1 MFSFFSSSVYVLEKL
16 LYLLFEENEMCVKLV
31 VVYIKM
37 FTFTHDVMA

>member
-1 MFSFFSSSVYVLEKL
+1 MFSFFSSSVYVLEKI
-16 LYLLFEENEMCVKLV
+16 LYLLFEENEMCVKFV